1 MPWSAAG
8 RADEARGHN
17 ALRGLLDAAP
27 IPVVAITSD
36 GLVAFWNRAA
46 ERLFGWKAD
55 EVAGQAPPMI
65 LPESRA
71 GEAAL
76 RHRVLAG
83 NECYR
88 LRGRFRHRDG
98 GDLILLASAAPQRD
112 AEGNIVGIVSI
123 YEEAGAEAAST
134 AAGAPKID
142 TPQAPAT
149 ARQDAPAPG
158 RGREAPPAAPANT
171 FASIPASNSAGL
183 DARLGFERPSQF
195 LAHIGHDLRQ
205 PLHALSLL
213 TGALERRVKDAD
225 TRELVE
231 NAGTMVRALQDSF
244 DNILDLAR
252 LEEGKVPAQPVDTTA
267 DAVLAPLAAEFARSA
282 ARRGMTFRHVASSAR
297 IRTDPILLQ
306 RAMRHLLN
314 NALRFAT
321 GPDGGPGKVLLGV
334 RRCGDRLRFVVADAG
349 IGIPKDQ
356 AAAIFEPFVQLDAG
370 RASGGLGLGLAVAQR
385 LARLLDAEL
394 GVTSVTGKGSRFW
407 IELNMTAAETTAG
420 R

>member
-8 RADEARGHN
+8 RAEETRGNN

-27 IPVVAITSD
+27 IAVVAVTSD

-98 GDLILLASAAPQRD
+98 GDLVLLASSAPQRD
-112 AEGNIVGIVSI
+112 AEGSIVGIVSI

-142 TPQAPAT
+142 MPQAT
-149 ARQDAPAPG
+149 ARPDAPAPG
-158 RGREAPPAAPANT
+158 RGREAPPAAPAITVAN
-171 FASIPASNSAGL
+171 IPASNSAGL
-183 DARLGFERPSQF
+183 VARLGLERPSQF
-195 LAHIGHDLRQ
+195 LAHVGHDLRQ

-213 TGALERRVKDAD
+213 TSALERRVKDAG

-282 ARRGMTFRHVASSAR
+282 ARRGITFRYVPSSAH
-297 IRTDPILLQ
+297 IRTDPVLLQ
-306 RAMRHLLN
+306 RALRHLLN
-314 NALRFAT
+314 NALRFAAR
-321 GPDGGPGKVLLGV
+321 DGRPGRILLGA
-334 RRCGDRLRFVVADAG
+334 RKRGDRLRLVVADSG

-356 AAAIFEPFVQLDAG
+356 ASAVLEPFVQLDAG
-370 RASGGLGLGLAVAQR
+370 RASGGLGLGLALAQR
-385 LARLLDAEL
+385 LAGLLAAEL
-394 GVTSVTGKGSRFW
+394 GLCSAPSKGSRFW
-407 IELNMTAAETTAG
+407 IAVDMTTAQTATE